1 MNKQGGYVLG
11 GKLDLSQYAIRT
23 DLALEAHEMA
33 KQKRG
38 DGSQIPG
45 VHMDEY
51 EENGITVSWITI
63 DDQQGGEELGKQPGK
78 YLTLQIPGLRS
89 KDSELQD
96 RVASKFAAEFARYLD
111 KLGIDKDAKVLI
123 IGLGNRR
130 VTADALGP
138 NVVNNL
144 LVTRHLFE
152 LMPDQV
158 EEGYRPV
165 SAIAPGV
172 LGTTGIET
180 SEIVFGI
187 VEHTEPDL
195 IIAIDSLASRALERV
210 NTTIQIA
217 DTGISPG
224 SGIGNKRKALTKETL
239 GVPVIA
245 IGIPTVVDAVT
256 IAHDTIDYVLANV
269 NREMTQEV
277 PSNPLDPL
285 NRPSVKELQSQQIS
299 SQTRSKMMGMIG
311 TLSDEEKRQLIH
323 EVLNPLGQ
331 NLIVTPK
338 EVDTFIEEI
347 GNLLANGLNS
357 CLHRSIDMG
366 NVQAY
371 TH

>member
-1 MNKQGGYVLG
+1 MS

-38 DGSQIPG
+38 DGSSIPG
-45 VHMDEY
+45 VQINEY

-63 DDQQGGEELGKQPGK
+63 ADQQGSEELGKQPGK
-78 YLTLQIPGLRS
+78 YLTLEVPGLRS

-96 RVASKFAAEFARYLD
+96 RVAAKFAEEFERYLNE
-111 KLGIDKDAKVLI
+111 LEIDINAKVLI

-138 NVVNNL
+138 SVVNNI

-158 EEGYRPV
+158 EPGYRPV
-165 SAIAPGV
+165 SAVSPGV

-187 VEHTEPDL
+187 VEHTQPDL
-195 IIAIDSLASRALERV
+195 VIAIDSLASKALQRV

-224 SGIGNKRKALTKETL
+224 SGIGNKRKALTRETL

-269 NREMTQEV
+269 NREMTQKV

-285 NRPSVKELQSQQIS
+285 NRPDIKELQSQEITPE
-299 SQTRSKMMGMIG
+299 TRSKMMGMIG
-311 TLSDEEKRQLIH
+311 TLSDKEKRQLIH
-323 EVLNPLGQ
+323 EVLSPLGQ

-347 GNLLANGLNS
+347 GNLVANGLNS
-357 CLHRSIDMG
+357 SLHQAVDLD

>member
-1 MNKQGGYVLG
+1 MSGP
-11 GKLDLSQYAIRT
+11 LDLSQYAVRT

-33 KQKRG
+33 RQKRG
-38 DGSQIPG
+38 DGSDVPG
-45 VHMDEY
+45 VQMDEY
-51 EENGITVSWITI
+51 EQNGITVSWITI
-63 DDQQGGEELGKQPGK
+63 SDQQGSEELGKKPGK
-78 YLTLQIPGLRS
+78 YLTIEVPGLRS

-96 RVASKFAAEFARYLD
+96 RVAATFAKEFERYLEQLNVD
-111 KLGIDKDAKVLI
+111 PNAKILI

-138 NVVNNL
+138 TVVNNI

-152 LMPDQV
+152 LMPEQV

-165 SAIAPGV
+165 SAISPGV

-180 SEIVFGI
+180 SEIVFGV
-187 VEHTEPDL
+187 VEHTQPDL
-195 IIAIDSLASRALERV
+195 VIAIDSLASKALQRV

-217 DTGISPG
+217 DNGISPG
-224 SGIGNKRKALTKETL
+224 SGIGNKRKALTQETL

-269 NREMTQEV
+269 NREMTQTK
-277 PSNPLDPL
+277 PKNPLDPL
-285 NRPSVKELQSQQIS
+285 NRPNVKELQSQEVS
-299 SQTRSKMMGMIG
+299 PETRSKMMGMIG

-323 EVLNPLGQ
+323 EVLSPLGQ

-357 CLHRSIDMG
+357 ALHRSIDMG